1 MQEQS
6 VTGSGAYPVRLT
18 FSAVTVLMLVVLAAW
33 ALVFHKGLISAVAIW
48 YGSDIFNHCMFV
60 LPGAFYLIYLKR
72 DALLNT
78 PIKPSMWTLIFIAP
92 LVALYAVGLAGDVQ
106 IFMHAAMFR
115 FSPSDGLTGG
125 CVTLTPN
132 RKTLA
137 VDHAWGL
144 TLTRN

>member
-33 ALVFHKGLISAVAIW
+33 ALVFHKGLVSAVAIW

-72 DALLNT
+72 DA
-78 PIKPSMWTLIFIAP
+78 
-92 LVALYAVGLAGDVQ
+92 
-106 IFMHAAMFR
+106 
-115 FSPSDGLTGG
+115 
-125 CVTLTPN
+125 
-132 RKTLA
+132 
-137 VDHAWGL
+137 
-144 TLTRN
+144 